1 MPRYQRR
8 SSLTSWLV
16 RPLGLPNSSVTTSC
30 TLYLQCRFQVGNT
43 ELFAQGDWEHQLSV
57 AKTAGIDAFAL
68 NMAFND
74 TTNDIALPMAF
85 AAATNVGFKLFFS
98 FDYAGNGAWPK
109 DLVTSII
116 QRYAS
121 HEAYFH
127 RGSQPFVSTFEGPG
141 NMTDWPGIKKDTG
154 CFFMPDWSSIGAK
167 PAAAAGIAG
176 KS

>member
-1 MPRYQRR
+1 
-8 SSLTSWLV
+8 
-16 RPLGLPNSSVTTSC
+16 
-30 TLYLQCRFQVGNT
+30 
-43 ELFAQGDWEHQLSV
+43 LSA

-85 AAATNVGFKLFFS
+85 AAATAVGFKLFFS

-116 QRYAS
+116 RRFAS
-121 HEAYFH
+121 HEAYFY
-127 RGSQPFVSTFEGPG
+127 RGSQPFVSTFEGSG

-176 KS
+176 KWYFPHEGPTFVVSRFL